1 MNVKSKLKDDI
12 SVAESILCSE
22 RLWHLAS
29 EPLGTEYLGA
39 LLFYLLFGQ
48 LGGAVQK
55 MDPSCNKHMFDVD
68 VHNFCGY

>member
-1 MNVKSKLKDDI
+1 MSWETV
-12 SVAESILCSE
+12 
-22 RLWHLAS
+22 WHLAS
-29 EPLGTEYLGA
+29 EPLGAEYLGA